1 MGQSYSKTTNVAAE
15 HHAEHEHIDIRK
27 SRMSTSAREIF
38 AWDSVQVANYL
49 YNKLRSSTCFN
60 YGPATSDKPCN
71 QNIAGSELLNIT
83 SKQSMRERWRYQP
96 PNLSDLDLD
105 NLMDKDIDQLHSEI
119 RKLHQL
125 IFDLFN
131 HLQFN
136 DSQCA
141 RFKSNTLPHDMA
153 TNKSSAIAV
162 YKYLYADYKTL
173 WSKLS
178 TVGCNIRVY
187 REVRNINEGIDGI
200 TELCVNNF
208 MHDLLL
214 RDNPMSAQLRGKD
227 FLQTFKNNAVFGN
240 TLKQIENHSD
250 TTNIFYF
257 FHNIFNGMCGLS
269 PEELEYLTSRFQCF
283 IIAGEIYDCRDP
295 HIIQPAAT
303 KINAAVRGK
312 LTRKHT
318 MRRYY
323 ALHTL
328 QSALRTKPFAPTP
341 ATITVAQE
349 TKPNIYTIRSEI
361 RRALVSAY
369 SAITNPYSNT
379 VIPQEKLSLR

>member
-83 SKQSMRERWRYQP
+83 SKQLMRERWRYQP

-105 NLMDKDIDQLHSEI
+105 NLSDQDLDQLHSEI

-200 TELCVNNF
+200 TEPSLNNL

-214 RDNPMSAQLRGKD
+214 RDNPMSDQLRGKD

-269 PEELEYLTSRFQCF
+269 QEELEYLTSRFQCF

-303 KINAAVRGK
+303 KINTAVRGK

-328 QSALRTKPFAPTP
+328 QSALRTNPFAPTSD
-341 ATITVAQE
+341 TITAAQE

-369 SAITNPYSNT
+369 SAITHSYSNT